1 MRRQGCTPGCA
12 VTVLGALISCF
23 LLPYLASSIYAI
35 ARAVLDVPG
44 TPEWLWGEWVGTW
57 VRENQSLYM
66 VLTEGP
72 ICCAGVLGLMA
83 VIFGVVFA
91 LSDLEGAPEGDEGLA
106 EYQELP
112 WEQEFPWDEEDL
124 EEHLPWDEE
133 DEWDE
138 EGEWDEEDEEEAYE
152 SELDLNDWEE

>member
-57 VRENQSLYM
+57 VKDSQSLYM

-83 VIFGVVFA
+83 VILGVVFA
-91 LSDLEGAPEGDEGLA
+91 ISDLEGTPEGGEGVA
-106 EYQELP
+106 EYEELP
-112 WEQEFPWDEEDL
+112 WEDEYPWDEEDD
-124 EEHLPWDEE
+124 WDDE

-138 EGEWDEEDEEEAYE
+138 EDDWDDEDEEAYE
-152 SELDLNDWEE
+152 PEPDLNDWEE